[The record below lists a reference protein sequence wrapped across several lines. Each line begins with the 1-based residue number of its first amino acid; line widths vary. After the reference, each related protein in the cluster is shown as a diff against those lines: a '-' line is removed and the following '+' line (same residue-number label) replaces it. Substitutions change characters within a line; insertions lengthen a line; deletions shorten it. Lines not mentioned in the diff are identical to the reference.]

1 MSIVDYTTL
10 QAAVASALHR
20 PTDTLLLAEMSRF
33 IQLAEMDI
41 FRELP
46 LRQIETSATGTTTGP
61 IIAIP
66 AGTASIERLSIVTNG
81 RDYSINYTSPNGVKN
96 LSFAD
101 LPTRYTVENGAIRL
115 LAPPAA
121 AYAYTLFIIPDM
133 TALSASNPTNWLI
146 LNAPDVYYYAVKSQA
161 ESWSLD
167 APAAAESIGMSEK
180 AVASIRRKDERR
192 RFPVSG
198 GLQIKP
204 RGFR

>member
-1 MSIVDYTTL
+1 MIVNYATL

-20 PTDTLLLAEMSRF
+20 ATDTLLLAQMPRF
-33 IQLAEMDI
+33 IQLAELDI

-46 LRQIETSATGTTTGP
+46 LRQIETSASGTTVGAT
-61 IIAIP
+61 IAIP
-66 AGTASIERLSIVTNG
+66 AGTASIERLSVVTNG
-81 RDYSINYTSPNGVKN
+81 RDYSLDYTSPNGIDA
-96 LSFAD
+96 LATAS

-115 LAPPAA
+115 LSPPAGN
-121 AYAYTLFIIPDM
+121 YAYTLYLIPDL
-133 TALSASNPTNWLI
+133 TPLSVATPTNWLI
-146 LNAPDVYYYAVKSQA
+146 SNAPDVYYYAVKSQA
-161 ESWSLD
+161 ESWSQD
-167 APAAAESIGMSEK
+167 PQSAAESMGMSER